1 MFGAKYSLHN
11 FTNTK
16 LDIHNLV
23 LRDLGQ
29 DFRTLDAVE
38 THHKD
43 PDDGADGLVLLD
55 ESVELS
61 DPGGVVIQNLFT
73 GEF

>member
-1 MFGAKYSLHN
+1 MRV
-11 FTNTK
+11 TK
-16 LDIHNLV
+16 VKIRHSQFSFEG
-23 LRDLGQ
+23 LGSGLW
-29 DFRTLDAVE
+29 TPDAVE

>member
-1 MFGAKYSLHN
+1 M
-11 FTNTK
+11 
-16 LDIHNLV
+16 
-23 LRDLGQ
+23 
-29 DFRTLDAVE
+29 VE

-61 DPGGVVIQNLFT
+61 DPGTVVVQNLFARK
-73 GEF
+73 F